1 MTVLTAMLKHPGEE
15 IILGDGVTKQTY
27 YHKILTSTQK
37 KSKTKVINLNLET
50 AVQAADVAMDRVK
63 PTDAYVPKVH
73 VAAQVSVWT
82 TNLHSHAL

>member
-15 IILGDGVTKQTY
+15 IILGDGVTKQTSY
-27 YHKILTSTQK
+27 QKDLTSTQR

-50 AVQAADVAMDRVK
+50 AVQVAVAATVQDR
-63 PTDAYVPKVH
+63 PMDAYVPKVH
-73 VAAQVSVWT
+73 VVVLVSVWT